1 MNYFELYDIPVQ
13 LSPNKAEVTKKY
25 YELSR
30 RYHPDFFSNASPEE
44 QQENLE
50 KSSAVNRAYKT
61 FLDRDATIRYV
72 LQTKELLEDEEKY
85 KLDPAF
91 LMEVLEINEALMDLD
106 EGDAGTMETVKNK
119 VNELERDIFEPVRPV
134 IESYRE
140 GVTSTEEL
148 LQVKEYYYKK
158 KYLERILDKIGG
170 MRNIAG

>member
-1 MNYFELYDIPVQ
+1 MNYFELYEIPVQ
-13 LSPNKAEVTKKY
+13 LSPDKAQITAKY

-30 RYHPDFFSNASPEE
+30 KYHPDFFSNASPEE
-44 QQENLE
+44 QQANLE

-85 KLDPAF
+85 KLDPGF
-91 LMEVLEINEALMDLD
+91 LMEVMEINEALMDLE
-106 EGDAGTMETVKNK
+106 EGDEQTVNTIKNK
-119 VNELERDIFEPVRPV
+119 VHELESDIYEPVRPV

-140 GVTSTEEL
+140 GVTSTQEL